1 MTTPS
6 SHEGYRRIAR
16 RALRGPDSIVAKTDW
31 EVFLHGFCDTNQLG
45 DSRRIYDCLIDLF
58 PTPEAVLRWP
68 VYDPNTGEKFELP
81 ETGGCQ
87 NFRSRVN
94 AGQWLRDNAENWEGI
109 RRYLRCDTPE
119 KKRAARDFRGR
130 KTRNY
135 MGSLNR
141 RLSEQVQGAGLK
153 GADMHLLWGGC
164 EVPVID
170 IQLVR
175 YMAPHVLG
183 IDYRE
188 HSRQQLILWKKAGN
202 PIDLDPDRPAAERR
216 IVQAE
221 DIQTDET
228 DPDQPD
234 ATMHI
239 SAMEKSEISKIQ
251 NNVTD
256 YHRWREAAY
265 QMAEAEGIPVNQWH
279 VATWL
284 ESRAGGDPDRKGRR
298 SMALIAEDDLRLART
313 QEFTARTFGPTDF
326 PEVPASWP
334 LPAERY
340 PRRERRKRLAQ
351 MRSDGVSRAEM
362 AEREGVSRKTVASDL
377 DFYDLQQS
385 RLPEIP
391 EAWYHHRSAEI
402 DEQIDRGL
410 VQMGTAEV
418 VTDPK
423 TSELISEEEAISRL
437 HYTPRP
443 NPRTVPGD
451 PAWFY
456 DAFSGSEE
464 AKHLAGVDQAM
475 KDISSTI
482 REEGRLAWLN
492 TKARGGQAEYD
503 ADARVEELYGRF
515 LDDPHDYYGPVRGIA
530 GRTRFPILQEQG
542 LLPDKIQG
550 YAGLANVRDKLA
562 DRKRHLE
569 NEDEELLKAIM
580 QAEEEMVGLGLSLP
594 EFPGS
599 ETPSDMAPTVREVWE
614 RLEKEAFSR
623 LMALETYRDR
633 RDLSVRE
640 IAKMYGI
647 THVTLYGWIREAG
660 VPLRRPRKPS
670 AFVGFETPF
679 GFDDNIRVMWQDW
692 VQYKIDDTP
701 VIVKRVKAKPG
712 TKVNP
717 RYKGA
722 TAPQELEIDFR
733 LRATNR
739 KDMQKIDF
747 LLERLREDNPT
758 MTVRVNVKTNG
769 QVAHRNLPSWQER
782 PYRLEPAMYIGYQS
796 PDEYDSNIQ
805 SFRWEHT
812 VPHPDMEDHALI
824 TTTNQTES
832 VPTIEVE
839 HLLGLQRGNPLG
851 LDEQER
857 EEYKAEYFK
866 QSDSTNAYY
875 ELDGVHVDVRYGS
888 YTLGYNAIDPAVEME
903 SINNA
908 ATVSIQRGR
917 DTKADIS
924 TFRMI
929 GKFLD
934 RIKEENPGIR
944 LFAEAKGDPVTIMD
958 APGEPDVQSM
968 PDDEFDAALAEA
980 EAQSRKDIRARVY
993 GRYGW
998 ERLYEMEGE
1007 DRGGWAMEYKPS
1019 PSAPSAFAG
1028 IERYADAIMELV

>member
-1 MTTPS
+1 MTR
-6 SHEGYRRIAR
+6 Y
-16 RALRGPDSIVAKTDW
+16 
-31 EVFLHGFCDTNQLG
+31 
-45 DSRRIYDCLIDLF
+45 
-58 PTPEAVLRWP
+58 
-68 VYDPNTGEKFELP
+68 GE
-81 ETGGCQ
+81 
-87 NFRSRVN
+87 
-94 AGQWLRDNAENWEGI
+94 
-109 RRYLRCDTPE
+109 
-119 KKRAARDFRGR
+119 
-130 KTRNY
+130 
-135 MGSLNR
+135 
-141 RLSEQVQGAGLK
+141 
-153 GADMHLLWGGC
+153 
-164 EVPVID
+164 
-170 IQLVR
+170 
-175 YMAPHVLG
+175 
-183 IDYRE
+183 
-188 HSRQQLILWKKAGN
+188 
-202 PIDLDPDRPAAERR
+202 
-216 IVQAE
+216 
-221 DIQTDET
+221 
-228 DPDQPD
+228 
-234 ATMHI
+234 
-239 SAMEKSEISKIQ
+239 
-251 NNVTD
+251 
-256 YHRWREAAY
+256 
-265 QMAEAEGIPVNQWH
+265 
-279 VATWL
+279 
-284 ESRAGGDPDRKGRR
+284 
-298 SMALIAEDDLRLART
+298 
-313 QEFTARTFGPTDF
+313 
-326 PEVPASWP
+326 
-334 LPAERY
+334 
-340 PRRERRKRLAQ
+340 
-351 MRSDGVSRAEM
+351 
-362 AEREGVSRKTVASDL
+362 SDL
-377 DFYDLQQS
+377 A
-385 RLPEIP
+385 P
-391 EAWYHHRSAEI
+391 
-402 DEQIDRGL
+402 
-410 VQMGTAEV
+410 
-418 VTDPK
+418 
-423 TSELISEEEAISRL
+423 
-437 HYTPRP
+437 
-443 NPRTVPGD
+443 
-451 PAWFY
+451 
-456 DAFSGSEE
+456 EE
-464 AKHLAGVDQAM
+464 AKRIEIGIAPGIAQSPFMRPGYGARVFGYKIKPEARIHTIQYWDGRDYEPLVEALVREGADVLEIVRTEDIAARGNRASYYLVQNPDVLEPVSITQAV
-475 KDISSTI
+475 SG
-482 REEGRLAWLN
+482 EEGFHEVSLW
-492 TKARGGQAEYD
+492 D
-503 ADARVEELYGRF
+503 A
-515 LDDPHDYYGPVRGIA
+515 
-530 GRTRFPILQEQG
+530 
-542 LLPDKIQG
+542 
-550 YAGLANVRDKLA
+550 
-562 DRKRHLE
+562 
-569 NEDEELLKAIM
+569 
-580 QAEEEMVGLGLSLP
+580 
-594 EFPGS
+594 
-599 ETPSDMAPTVREVWE
+599 
-614 RLEKEAFSR
+614 
-623 LMALETYRDR
+623 
-633 RDLSVRE
+633 
-640 IAKMYGI
+640 
-647 THVTLYGWIREAG
+647 
-660 VPLRRPRKPS
+660 PS

-733 LRATNR
+733 LRASNR

-769 QVAHRNLPSWQER
+769 KVARRNLPSWQER

-824 TTTNQTES
+824 TTTNFSEALRARGLDEYAEETS
-832 VPTIEVE
+832 EVE

-875 ELDGVHVDVRYGS
+875 ELDGVHVYVQYGS

-924 TFRMI
+924 TFRRI